1 MEYKAGDEYTHDGIT
16 YKLNDTVANALN
28 QGHSLTSE
36 NLRGLDVVD
45 GSTSTAS
52 EILAGGDEETAQKIE
67 QATRSNASNEA
78 EAQHRYDNA
87 TSSEEATAITNE
99 DPVKAAVQ
107 NRQGNANAYVDKYNS
122 LTEEE
127 RKSTNNYKV
136 LVNAAKADE
145 LTPEQIEKAITDY
158 QNGEWVPGPAGKK
171 WIEKTIANR
180 KPPATNTNTTD
191 TNTTTTT
198 NKPQSSPSATTDDF
212 LKGKADASQLSPE
225 DKEKA
230 LAELEKQRKEAEKIV
245 NKQKRREK
253 IKNIAGL
260 ILDVIANTTR
270 GYDAGFH
277 GREYSPTA
285 FSSQLKSIIKE
296 GDTRAEQAAK
306 RRSYN
311 EEIRTILTN
320 ATDKDI
326 EELYS
331 YRNTQNVDLKPILE
345 KKLRTNDPEYT
356 RLLVEDPAK
365 AEQYL
370 NSAVERVKSA
380 NMINADKYTSLQNQK
395 STNELTQQVRD
406 MFKDKAATIQLL
418 QKEKSDW
425 EKVKADASNMA
436 ATNAASILSAYRA
449 VYDGTQTISS
459 TASEASSANIGGNAG
474 VALKGIVNLGIQGGK
489 SWQDSV
495 SNGSNTNAGALEG
508 IAQGRARLN
517 DSDIEAIKTN
527 IIRQADEAIQS
538 LNEAI
543 EHVQTSQEFNMN
555 DGVIKGKGIAQ
566 MLIRGDGSV
575 IHFNPNDTIIAT
587 TNTPEGIDD
596 MESFDAGQLNVQLTT
611 KDPDDYLRRLS
622 NVASRY

>member
-1 MEYKAGDEYTHDGIT
+1 MADKTYKAGDEYTHDGTT
-16 YKLNDTVANALN
+16 YKLNDTVADALN
-28 QGHSLTSE
+28 KGYSLTSE
-36 NLRGLDVVD
+36 NLRGLDTVG
-45 GSTSTAS
+45 GSTSIAS
-52 EILAGGDEETAQKIE
+52 EILAGGDTETAQKIE
-67 QATRSNASNEA
+67 QATRSNDSTEA

-87 TSSEEATAITNE
+87 TSSEEAKAITNE
-99 DPVKAAVQ
+99 DPVRAAVQ
-107 NRQGNANAYVDKYNS
+107 NRQGNANAYMDAYNG

-127 RKSTNNYKV
+127 RKSTNNYKI

-145 LTPEQIEKAITDY
+145 LTPEQLEKAITDY
-158 QNGEWVPGPAGKK
+158 QNGNWVPGPAGKK
-171 WIEKTIANR
+171 WIEREIANR
-180 KPPATNTNTTD
+180 KTTATNSTATNT
-191 TNTTTTT
+191 
-198 NKPQSSPSATTDDF
+198 KPQSSPSATTDDF

-230 LAELEKQRKEAEKIV
+230 LAELEKQRKEAEKIA

-277 GREYSPTA
+277 GREYSPQA
-285 FSSQLKSIIKE
+285 FSSQLKSLIKE

-306 RRSYN
+306 RRNYN
-311 EEIRTILTN
+311 EEIRTILPN

-380 NMINADKYTSLQNQK
+380 NMINADKSTSLQNQK

-418 QKEKSDW
+418 QKQKTDW

-459 TASEASSANIGGNAG
+459 TASEASSANIGGSAE

-495 SNGSNTNAGALEG
+495 SNGSSTNTGALEG

>member
-1 MEYKAGDEYTHDGIT
+1 MEYKAGDTYTHDGKT

-28 QGHSLTSE
+28 NGYSLTSE
-36 NLRGLDVVD
+36 NLRGLELADN
-45 GSTSTAS
+45 STSTAS
-52 EILAGGDEETAQKIE
+52 NILAGGDTETAQAIE
-67 QATRSNASNEA
+67 QSTRSNASIEG

-87 TSSEEATAITNE
+87 TSKEEATTITNE

-107 NRQGNANAYVDKYNS
+107 NRQGNTNAYIDAYNN

-145 LTPEQIEKAITDY
+145 LTEEQIKQAITDY
-158 QNGEWVPGPAGKK
+158 QNGDWIPGPAGKE
-171 WIEKTIANR
+171 WIEKIIADRTTNS
-180 KPPATNTNTTD
+180 TNTSSTAS
-191 TNTTTTT
+191 TTT
-198 NKPQSSPSATTDDF
+198 NNNEPQSSPSATTQDF
-212 LKGKADASQLSPE
+212 LNGKADASQLSPE
-225 DKEKA
+225 DREKA
-230 LAELEKQRKEAEKIV
+230 LAELEKQREEAEKIA

-260 ILDVIANTTR
+260 ILDVVANTAR

-277 GREYSPTA
+277 GREYSPKA
-285 FSSQLKSIIKE
+285 FSSQLKSLIKE

-306 RRSYN
+306 RRNYN
-311 EEIRTILTN
+311 EEIRTILPN
-320 ATDKDI
+320 ATDADI

-356 RLLVEDPAK
+356 RLLIEDPAK

-380 NMINADKYTSLQNQK
+380 NMINADKSTSLQNQK
-395 STNELTQQVRD
+395 STNELTQQARD

-418 QKEKSDW
+418 QKQKTDW

-459 TASEASSANIGGNAG
+459 TASEASSSNIGGNAE

-517 DSDIEAIKTN
+517 DRDIETIKTN

-587 TNTPEGIDD
+587 TNTPKGIDD

>member
-1 MEYKAGDEYTHDGIT
+1 
-16 YKLNDTVANALN
+16 
-28 QGHSLTSE
+28 
-36 NLRGLDVVD
+36 
-45 GSTSTAS
+45 
-52 EILAGGDEETAQKIE
+52 
-67 QATRSNASNEA
+67 
-78 EAQHRYDNA
+78 
-87 TSSEEATAITNE
+87 
-99 DPVKAAVQ
+99 VQ
-107 NRQGNANAYVDKYNS
+107 NKQGNANAFTEAYNKLTDEQKKDKS
-122 LTEEE
+122 
-127 RKSTNNYKV
+127 NYKI
-136 LVNAAKADE
+136 LVNAAKANE
-145 LTPEQIEKAITDY
+145 LTEEQIKQAITDY
-158 QNGEWVPGPAGKK
+158 QNGNWVPGPAGKK
-171 WIEKTIANR
+171 WIEKIIANR
-180 KPPATNTNTTD
+180 TTNSNNTNSNN
-191 TNTTTTT
+191 TNSTASTTT
-198 NKPQSSPSATTDDF
+198 NNNEPQSTPSATTQDF
-212 LKGKADASQLSPE
+212 FDGKADASQLSPE
-225 DKEKA
+225 DREKA
-230 LAELEKQRKEAEKIV
+230 LAELEEQKKKAEKIA

-260 ILDVIANTTR
+260 ILDVVANTAR

-277 GREYSPTA
+277 GREYSPQA
-285 FSSQLKSIIKE
+285 FSSQLKSLIKE

-306 RRSYN
+306 RRNYN
-311 EEIRTILTN
+311 EEIRTILPN
-320 ATDKDI
+320 ATDADI

-345 KKLRTNDPEYT
+345 KKLKTNDPEYT
-356 RLLVEDPAK
+356 KLLIEDPAK

-380 NMINADKYTSLQNQK
+380 NMINADKSTSLQNQK
-395 STNELTQQVRD
+395 STNELTQQMRD

-418 QKEKSDW
+418 QKQKTEW

-459 TASEASSANIGGNAG
+459 TASKASNANVSGNAG
-474 VALKGIVNLGIQGGK
+474 VALKGIVDLGIQGGK

-517 DSDIEAIKTN
+517 DRDIEAIKTN

-538 LNEAI
+538 LDEAI

-596 MESFDAGQLNVQLTT
+596 MESFDAGQLDVQLTT

>member
-1 MEYKAGDEYTHDGIT
+1 MTYKAGDTYTHDGVKYI
-16 YKLNDTVANALN
+16 LNDTVANALN
-28 QGHSLTSE
+28 SKFPLTSE
-36 NLRGLDVVD
+36 NLRGLDLAD
-45 GSTSTAS
+45 DSTSTAS
-52 EILAGGDEETAQKIE
+52 EILAGGDTEKAKAIE
-67 QATRSNASNEA
+67 QSTRSNASIEG

-87 TSSEEATAITNE
+87 TSKEEATAITNE
-99 DPVKAAVQ
+99 EPVKAAVQ
-107 NRQGNANAYVDKYNS
+107 NRQGNTNAYIDAYNKLTDEQKKDKS
-122 LTEEE
+122 
-127 RKSTNNYKV
+127 NYKI
-136 LVNAAKADE
+136 LVNAAKANE
-145 LTPEQIEKAITDY
+145 LTEEQIEQAITDY
-158 QNGEWVPGPAGKK
+158 QNGNWVPGPAGKK
-171 WIEKTIANR
+171 WIEKIIANR
-180 KPPATNTNTTD
+180 TTNSNNTNS
-191 TNTTTTT
+191 TTTNN
-198 NKPQSSPSATTDDF
+198 NKPQSTPSATTQDF
-212 LKGKADASQLSPE
+212 FDGKADASQLSPE
-225 DKEKA
+225 DREKA
-230 LAELEKQRKEAEKIV
+230 LAELEEQKKKAEKIA

-260 ILDVIANTTR
+260 ILDVVANTAR

-277 GREYSPTA
+277 GREYSPQA
-285 FSSQLKSIIKE
+285 FSSQLKSLIKE

-306 RRSYN
+306 RRNYN
-311 EEIRTILTN
+311 EEIRTILPN
-320 ATDKDI
+320 ATDADI

-345 KKLRTNDPEYT
+345 KKLKTNDPEYT
-356 RLLVEDPAK
+356 RLLIEDPAK

-380 NMINADKYTSLQNQK
+380 NMINADKSTSLQNQK
-395 STNELTQQVRD
+395 STNELTQQMRD

-418 QKEKSDW
+418 QKQKTEW

-459 TASEASSANIGGNAG
+459 TASKASNANVSGNAG
-474 VALKGIVNLGIQGGK
+474 VALKGIVDLGIQGGK

-517 DSDIEAIKTN
+517 DRDIEAIKTN

-538 LNEAI
+538 LDEAI

-596 MESFDAGQLNVQLTT
+596 MESFDAGQLDVQLTT